1 MTVLK
6 PLRMNAD
13 EFLIWAM
20 DQPGRY
26 ELAEGE
32 VVAMAPECVGHART
46 KNATLRSL
54 ERVIAVVRLDCEA
67 FPDGM
72 AVRIDDR
79 TILEPDASV
88 RCGDRLHA
96 DAIDFSDPVVVV
108 EVLSSTT
115 RAYDLGSKVEAYFRL
130 ASIRHYL
137 IVKTDTRSVIHH
149 SRAGD
154 GTIVTRIVTEGI
166 LDLDPPGI
174 SIATNEIFRSS

>member
-6 PLRMNAD
+6 PLRMSAD

-20 DQPGRY
+20 DQSGRY

-32 VVAMAPECVGHART
+32 VVAMAPERAGHART
-46 KNATLRSL
+46 KNAALRSL
-54 ERVIAVVRLDCEA
+54 ERAIEVAQLNCEA

-88 RCGDRLHA
+88 RCGGRLDA
-96 DAIDFSDPVVVV
+96 DAIEFSDPVVVV
-108 EVLSSTT
+108 EVLSPTT
-115 RAYDLGSKVEAYFRL
+115 RAYDLGGKVEAYFRL
-130 ASIRHYL
+130 ASVRHYL

-149 SRAGD
+149 SRVGD

-174 SIATNEIFRSS
+174 SIATNEIFRFS